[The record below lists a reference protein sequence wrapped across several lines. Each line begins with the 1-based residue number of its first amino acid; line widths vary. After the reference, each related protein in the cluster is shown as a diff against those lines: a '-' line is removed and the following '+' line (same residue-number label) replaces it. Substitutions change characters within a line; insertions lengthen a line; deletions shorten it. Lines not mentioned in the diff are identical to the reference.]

1 MAHAVFLVNHLLVM
15 KAAMFIKWSFIPEIA
30 IPSLANAAG
39 VLGAADG
46 YNVFTKGNFWSQ
58 YSDTE
63 GKMAVVGNLTAN
75 GYSIGIKSGS
85 SETNVQVKGNLNFS
99 NGSINGKSLVD
110 GAANVSSANTGGIG
124 KGVTIDFDSAF
135 NDLSKKSASWFNLTA
150 NGVVTKPYST
160 LNFIGHD
167 AKLNVFNIDGDAL
180 WNASDIKFDVAAG
193 STVLVN
199 VTGKN
204 VKFKNYGYG
213 LNNLS
218 RTNLLWNV
226 ADATTVNYDYLE
238 GSLLATKADVTTG
251 WGVING
257 QVISNSWSGNS
268 QINNYTFSGNLPT
281 QPVPE
286 PATIAVLSLGA
297 AAIMKRRK
305 KA

>member
-1 MAHAVFLVNHLLVM
+1 MINHFVVM
-15 KAAMFIKWSFIPEIA
+15 KFATIIKLSFVPALA
-30 IPSLANAAG
+30 IPAFAQAG

-46 YNVFTKGNFWSQ
+46 YNVFTKGNFSSQ

-63 GKMAVVGNLTAN
+63 GKMAIGGNLNAT

-85 SETNVQVKGNLNFS
+85 NETNLQVKGDLNFN

-110 GAANVSSANTGGIG
+110 GAAHVSNANTGSIS
-124 KGVTIDFDSAF
+124 KGVTIDFDTAF
-135 NDLSKKSASWFNLTA
+135 KDLSKKSASWFNLTA

-160 LNFIGHD
+160 LNFTGHD
-167 AKLNVFNIDGDAL
+167 SKLNVFTIDGDAL
-180 WNASDIKFDVAAG
+180 WNASDIKFDVTAG

-213 LNNLS
+213 LNNLN

-268 QINNYTFSGNLPT
+268 QINNYTFNGDLPG

-286 PATIAVLSLGA
+286 PATM
-297 AAIMKRRK
+297 AIMSVGVAALLKRRK